1 MNPANL
7 PAIAAVSSPD
17 HNAER
22 LAELKRLF
30 PDLFTNEGQLNMD
43 ELKKVVDPTLVSE
56 TERYDFRWY
65 GKTASKREAFTP
77 SLAALVYDKDRSV
90 NPEKAGGN
98 MIIEGENLE
107 VLKLLTSAYR
117 ERVKCIYIDPPYNTG
132 KDFVYSDRFAEGQKP
147 YWEQTGVTED
157 GVKVDTN
164 TDSDGRFHSNWLS
177 MMHSRLLVARYLLS
191 KVGVILVSIDD
202 EEHPNL
208 RRLLDEVFGP
218 ENFIANL
225 VWEKGRKNDA
235 KLVSVGHEY
244 IVVYARDLLH
254 LKELGTQWREAK
266 PGADKIQEEYMR
278 LRSIHGQ
285 DDKSVERDLKIFHDG
300 LPKGHPSKKLSRYG
314 RVDTNGVWR
323 DDNMS
328 WPGGGG
334 PSYDVLHPATGQPCT
349 VPSGGWRFSKPEK
362 MAEMIEKG
370 RVEFRVDHSEPPIRK
385 TYLVRS
391 GDDMEEEEIDEDDDV
406 GIQVAG
412 SYFYRSALPASN
424 LLADLFGSR
433 VFENPKDH
441 EVLGRWIRYV
451 SNDKDSL
458 ILDFFGGSGT
468 TAQAVMELNKADGG
482 KRQFILVQLP
492 ELTAADS
499 PAHKAGFK
507 KISDITIERA
517 KRVIARIQK
526 DAEGL
531 LPNDPQR
538 EFADGLGFKVYKLA
552 KSHFPRVEFAP
563 DPDKTEAE
571 NIELLKQYIRDKE
584 ATFHIQWE
592 RETVLDEVL
601 LKNGFMLDYT
611 LTPHPEF
618 KKNEVFLAKDAHK
631 ESLICLDA
639 TIAPKTV
646 DYFKKHPEP
655 FFICLDLALDTTKK
669 WNLKHHLGDKLKAF

>member
-1 MNPANL
+1 MKSTTHADSDPL
-7 PAIAAVSSPD
+7 AAVSSPD

-30 PDLFTNEGQLNMD
+30 PDLFTNEGRLNVD
-43 ELKKVVDPTLVSE
+43 ELKKVVDPKLVSE

-77 SLAALVYDKDRSV
+77 SRAALICDKVRSV

-107 VLKLLTSAYR
+107 VLKLLSSAYR
-117 ERVKCIYIDPPYNTG
+117 ERIKCIYIDPPYNTG

-147 YWEQTGVTED
+147 YWERTGVTED

-177 MMHSRLLVARYLLS
+177 MMHSRLLVARYLLR
-191 KVGVILVSIDD
+191 KDGVIFVSIDD
-202 EEHPNL
+202 NEVQNL
-208 RRLLDEVFGP
+208 RRVMDDVFG
-218 ENFIANL
+218 EECFVAVIAVQSNKRGQTYK
-225 VWEKGRKNDA
+225 EIA
-235 KLVSVGHEY
+235 KTHEY
-244 IVVYARDLLH
+244 VVIYAKDADVELYELEKAADALPFVDSRGRYDLWELRNRNPKFGRFNRDNLYFPIYVAPDKKDERGHARVSLLKTKEFSVVVYPKNSEGVDGCWRWGKEEGEKLAMADLTGPLPVVVAKQKQDGEWNIYETSRKATTKAKSIWDDTAVISEQGT
-254 LKELGTQWREAK
+254 LELGELELGDVFDHPKPVALVKRCFQIASK
-266 PGADKIQEEYMR
+266 PGD
-278 LRSIHGQ
+278 
-285 DDKSVERDLKIFHDG
+285 
-300 LPKGHPSKKLSRYG
+300 
-314 RVDTNGVWR
+314 
-323 DDNMS
+323 
-328 WPGGGG
+328 
-334 PSYDVLHPATGQPCT
+334 
-349 VPSGGWRFSKPEK
+349 
-362 MAEMIEKG
+362 
-370 RVEFRVDHSEPPIRK
+370 
-385 TYLVRS
+385 
-391 GDDMEEEEIDEDDDV
+391 
-406 GIQVAG
+406 
-412 SYFYRSALPASN
+412 
-424 LLADLFGSR
+424 
-433 VFENPKDH
+433 
-441 EVLGRWIRYV
+441 
-451 SNDKDSL
+451 L

-482 KRQFILVQLP
+482 NRQFILVQLP

-601 LKNGFMLDYT
+601 LKNGFMLDYS
-611 LTPHPEF
+611 LTPCPEF
-618 KKNEVFLAKDAHK
+618 TKNEVFLAKDAHK

-639 TIAPKTV
+639 TIAPETV
-646 DYFKKHPEP
+646 DHFKKNPEP
-655 FFICLDLALDTTKK
+655 FFICLELALDTTKK